1 MSIKFKMAARCEAAG
16 RPNNE
21 DNFQLNDNLSNSLW
35 GFTTDKPVSLDE
47 KGALLVVCD
56 GMGGMNAGEVA
67 SASAIQTIKEKF
79 MSDHLT
85 GQILETPDSIM
96 RYIEKAIIEAD
107 TRIKEESKKDKAKE
121 GMGSTIVLAWLVEK
135 NVYIG
140 WCGDSRA
147 YRFNPAFGLEQLS
160 HDHSYVQEL
169 VDAGKLTQE
178 LAFDHPDSNI
188 ITRSLGDPRQKAR
201 PDVKC
206 FPLYD
211 GDIILLCSDGLSGV
225 LRDREM
231 ETIIAQH
238 TDSMENCRD
247 VLWNES
253 EKIGWHD
260 NVTTALCQ
268 VISGGEKT
276 SGQNQASE
284 EVIEEKKRKGKTLTI
299 ALIVLLIFILIA
311 GAFEGGV
318 YFGTGK
324 FWLPNFGQT
333 QKCKTKQ
340 ELLEC
345 IGSLRKKYR
354 DVSKKSRMS
363 SSIDN
368 LFLQLD
374 SLEDHVDTTSESEIS
389 CDLSKKYIK
398 LDNRFNDSF
407 SKWRE
412 ELNEVIDTIFLDDPD
427 QANTFKSEL
436 YLDRTDTIIPFS
448 CQKEDVIHELKNSS
462 NSYESRKKLFNEL
475 IKART
480 DKEAN
485 DIKNKIEQ
493 PTEVQPGQTGADGED
508 AVGIS
513 ATCVGPENDSN
524 ATE

>member
-21 DNFQLNDNLSNSLW
+21 DNFQLNDNLSNSQW
-35 GFTTDKPVSLDE
+35 GFTTDKTVSLDK

-67 SASAIQTIKEKF
+67 SASAIQTIKERF

-85 GQILETPDSIM
+85 EQILETPDSIM
-96 RYIEKAIIEAD
+96 RYIEKTIIEAD

-147 YRFNPAFGLEQLS
+147 YRFNPAFGMEQLS

-324 FWLPNFGQT
+324 FWFPNLGQT
-333 QKCKTKQ
+333 QECKTKQ

-345 IGSLRKKYR
+345 IDSLTRKYR
-354 DVSKKSRMS
+354 NVSEKSCMS
-363 SSIDN
+363 SSIDS
-368 LFLQLD
+368 LFHQLE
-374 SLEDHVDTTSESEIS
+374 SLKGYVDTTSESEIS
-389 CDLSKKYIK
+389 CDLSKEYKM
-398 LDNRFNDSF
+398 LDNHFNKSF

-412 ELNEVIDTIFLDDPD
+412 ELNKTIDTIFHDDRN
-427 QANTFKSEL
+427 QANIFKSNL
-436 YLDRTDTIIPFS
+436 NLNRTDTIIFS
-448 CQKEDVIHELKNSS
+448 CQKEDIIHELKKTKGILC
-462 NSYESRKKLFNEL
+462 ESRKKLFDKL
-475 IKART
+475 INAAT

-485 DIKNKIEQ
+485 DIKKEIEQ
-493 PTEVQPGQTGADGED
+493 LIQPGQTGADGED
-508 AVGIS
+508 AAGIS
-513 ATCVGPENDSN
+513 ATCVGPENNSN
-524 ATE
+524 ATNN